1 MLESGRDCRRAV
13 ASMPR
18 VPCRDGSATRRSLVA
33 SNVIVTEQDRYT
45 VAGLMRHLARQ
56 QADDE
61 MLVQGTERRT
71 WAEEFDVACRVAQ
84 AAKGDGIDV
93 GDRIAFLDRNGIAY
107 FDFLFGGSLIGAVS
121 VAVNWRLAP
130 AEMAAIID
138 DSGAPVLAIH
148 ADYLQSL
155 EDMASGLPSVRRIVV
170 IGDAAG
176 CADPR
181 AVSFDAWVE
190 GTSAEDPGHVGGPD
204 EVSMQLYTSGTT
216 GLPKG
221 VMLTNANLST
231 AISEAG
237 ITFRITDDTVSLV
250 AMPLFHIG
258 GSGWALCAMSRGGR
272 SIILRD
278 VDPNVLLGLIA
289 AERITEMFVVPAVL
303 MLLLATPALPQT
315 DLSSLR
321 LIFYGASPISEDV
334 LVKCMGAFGCAFC
347 QVYGMTET
355 TGAITALSFED
366 HDPDGPRRGLLRSAG
381 RPHQSVALRV
391 VDVNT
396 GQDAPLG
403 AVGEV
408 WTRSP
413 YNMAGYWRKPEETA
427 ATIDAD
433 GWLKTGDAGYF
444 DADGY
449 LYLHDRIK
457 DMVVSGGENIYPAE
471 VENVLLSHPAVVDA
485 AVIGVPDAKWGETV
499 KAIVVLGPGE
509 SLDEASVIAHC
520 RARLAHYKCPTS
532 VAATDALPR
541 NPSGKILKRELR
553 APYWVGKER
562 SIN

>member
-1 MLESGRDCRRAV
+1 MTS
-13 ASMPR
+13 R
-18 VPCRDGSATRRSLVA
+18 VT
-33 SNVIVTEQDRYT
+33 VTAQHRYT
-45 VAGLMRHLARQ
+45 VAGLLRHLARQ
-56 QADDE
+56 QANDE
-61 MLVQGTERRT
+61 MMVLGTERRT
-71 WAEEFDVACRVAQ
+71 WAEGFEVACRVGQ
-84 AAKGDGIDV
+84 AAKRDGLGV

-107 FDFLFGGSLIGAVS
+107 FDFLFGGSLIGAVN

-130 AEMAAIID
+130 AEMADIID
-138 DSGAPVLAIH
+138 DSGAPLLAIH
-148 ADYLQSL
+148 VDYLPAL
-155 EDMASGLPSVRRIVV
+155 ADMTSGLPSVRRIVV
-170 IGDAAG
+170 FGDDAG
-176 CADPR
+176 ICADPR
-181 AVSFDAWVE
+181 AMAFDAWLE
-190 GTSAEDPGHVGGPD
+190 GSTAEDPGHVGGPH

-231 AISEAG
+231 AIAEAG
-237 ITFRITDDTVSLV
+237 VTFHITDDTVSLV

-278 VDPNVLLGLIA
+278 VDPNLLLELVA
-289 AERITEMFVVPAVL
+289 VERITEMFVVPAVL
-303 MLLLATPALPQT
+303 MLLLATPSLADT

-321 LIFYGASPISEDV
+321 LVFYGASPISEDV
-334 LVKCMGAFGCAFC
+334 LVKCMAAFGCAFC

-381 RPHQSVALRV
+381 KPHGSVALRV
-391 VDVNT
+391 VDPDS
-396 GQDAPLG
+396 GRDAVMG
-403 AVGEV
+403 AVGEI

-413 YNMAGYWRKPEETA
+413 YNMAGYWGKPEETA

-433 GWLKTGDAGYF
+433 GWLHTGDAGYF

-457 DMVVSGGENIYPAE
+457 DMVISGGENIYPAE
-471 VENVLLSHPAVVDA
+471 IENVLLSYPAIVDA
-485 AVIGVPDAKWGETV
+485 AVIGVPDVKWGETV
-499 KAIVVLGPGE
+499 KAIVVLAPGE
-509 SLDEASVIAHC
+509 ALDEAGVIAHC
-520 RARLAHYKCPTS
+520 RDSLAHYKCPTS
-532 VAATDALPR
+532 VDATHALPR

>member
-1 MLESGRDCRRAV
+1 M
-13 ASMPR
+13 
-18 VPCRDGSATRRSLVA
+18 GSSVT
-33 SNVIVTEQDRYT
+33 VTEQDRYT
-45 VAGLMRHLARQ
+45 VAGLLRHLARQ
-56 QADDE
+56 QADRE
-61 MLVQGTERRT
+61 MLVQGAERRT
-71 WAEEFDVACRVAQ
+71 WSEEFDVACRVAV
-84 AAKGDGIDV
+84 AATRDGIGV

-107 FDFLFGGSLIGAVS
+107 FDFLFGGSLIGAVN

-130 AEMAAIID
+130 AEMAAVVD
-138 DSGAPVLAIH
+138 DSGAPVLVVH
-148 ADYLQSL
+148 ADYLPALAGMS
-155 EDMASGLPSVRRIVV
+155 SGLPAVRRIVV
-170 IGDAAG
+170 IGDAAAVG
-176 CADPR
+176 TDAR
-181 AVSFDAWVE
+181 AVSFDAWIDGCV
-190 GTSAEDPGHVGGPD
+190 AEDPGHVGGPD

-237 ITFRITDDTVSLV
+237 ITFHISDDTVSLV

-278 VDPNVLLGLIA
+278 VDPNVLLELIA
-289 AERITEMFVVPAVL
+289 VERITEMFVVPAVL
-303 MLLLATPALPQT
+303 MLVLATPSLQEA

-334 LVKCMGAFGCAFC
+334 LVKCMKAFGCAFC

-381 RPHQSVALRV
+381 KPHQSVALRV
-391 VDVNT
+391 VDPDSGLDV
-396 GQDAPLG
+396 APG

-427 ATIDAD
+427 ATIDGE
-433 GWLKTGDAGYF
+433 GWLRTGDAGYF
-444 DADGY
+444 DANGY

-471 VENVLLSHPAVVDA
+471 VENVLLSHPAIVDA
-485 AVIGVPDAKWGETV
+485 AVIGVPDPKWGETV
-499 KAIVVLGPGE
+499 KAIVVLAPGE
-509 SLDEASVIAHC
+509 TLDEASFIAHC
-520 RARLAHYKCPTS
+520 RDRLAHYKCPTS
-532 VAATDALPR
+532 VDVTDALPR

-553 APYWVGKER
+553 APYWAGKER